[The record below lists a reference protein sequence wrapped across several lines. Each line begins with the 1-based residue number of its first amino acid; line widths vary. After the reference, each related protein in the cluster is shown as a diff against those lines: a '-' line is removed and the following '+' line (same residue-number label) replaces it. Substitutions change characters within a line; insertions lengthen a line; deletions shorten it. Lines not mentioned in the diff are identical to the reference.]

1 MNARV
6 FGAAVCGPDHERENS
21 PCEDACDFAVAGEN
35 IAALC
40 VCDGAGSVTH
50 AALGAR
56 KLAEAVI
63 AALRDLPPQSPEVL
77 TDSLRAACARGREAL
92 LLEAEERGLEPQQ
105 LACTLVA
112 VATWGNLAAV
122 AHIGD
127 GAVIGRLRETGEL
140 RVLSAP
146 DRGEFANETW
156 FITCD
161 SWAERLRVGLHEN
174 IEAVCAIT
182 DGCQSASMVEGR
194 APFAPFC
201 SPLFDFA
208 GEVTDA
214 GQACAEVA
222 RLLDGEPLRRSS
234 GDDKTLAVAFLGS

>member
-6 FGAAVCGPDHERENS
+6 FGAAVCGPDHQRENS
-21 PCEDACDFAVAGEN
+21 ACQDACEFTVADDRV
-35 IAALC
+35 ALC

-56 KLAEAVI
+56 KLAEAVVSSLRELRPESPD
-63 AALRDLPPQSPEVL
+63 ALADALR
-77 TDSLRAACARGREAL
+77 TACERGRQAL
-92 LLEAEERGLEPQQ
+92 LFEATERRLELAQ

-112 VATWGNLAAV
+112 VATWGSFAAV

-140 RVLSAP
+140 RVMSPP

-161 SWAERLRVGLHEN
+161 SWNERLRVGLHEN
-174 IEAVCAIT
+174 IEALCAIT
-182 DGCQSASMVEGR
+182 DGCQSAAMVEGR
-194 APFAPFC
+194 TPFAPFC

-214 GQACAEVA
+214 GEACAEVA

-234 GDDKTLAVAFLGS
+234 GDDKTLAVAFLGA